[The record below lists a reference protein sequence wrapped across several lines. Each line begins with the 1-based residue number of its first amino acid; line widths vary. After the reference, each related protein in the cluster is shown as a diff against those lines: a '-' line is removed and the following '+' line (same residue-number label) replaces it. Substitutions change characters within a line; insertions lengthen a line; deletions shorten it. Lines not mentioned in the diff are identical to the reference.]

1 MSWSEAMTAV
11 REFLAASLF
20 RLGGTQIT
28 VGGLLVFGAVLA
40 GAWIFSRLTQRALE
54 RTVGRR
60 RGDADEPHIGLEVG
74 GRLLH
79 YGVMLLAVAFG
90 LHLIGINLA
99 ALFAAGAV
107 LAVAV
112 GFAMQNIAQ
121 NFVSGLILLMERSI
135 QPGDVLEVDGQV
147 VRVVDMRIRSTVC
160 RSRDEEELIVPN
172 SVLVQS
178 TVKNYTLRD
187 NLYRLRVPVGVV
199 YGSDMRRVREVLE
212 RTAREFEDRVPG
224 REPMVLLTGFGTSSV
239 DWEVSVWTDRPWRAL
254 IIRSELHQAVWR
266 ALRDAG
272 VTIAF
277 PQLDVHFDDE
287 AVHAWEGRPG
297 GDGREG

>member
-1 MSWSEAMTAV
+1 MSWTDATTAF
-11 REFLAASLF
+11 RDFLAAEVF

-40 GAWIFSRLTQRALE
+40 GAWVASRLIQRTLD
-54 RTVGRR
+54 RTVASRSAD
-60 RGDADEPHIGLEVG
+60 GDELHAGVEVSR
-74 GRLLH
+74 RLLH
-79 YGVMLLAVAFG
+79 YGIMILAVAFG
-90 LHLIGINLA
+90 LHLMGINLA

-107 LAVAV
+107 VAVAV

-172 SVLVQS
+172 ATLVQS
-178 TVKNYTLRD
+178 TVKNFTLRD

-199 YGSDMRRVREVLE
+199 YGSDMRLVRRVLE
-212 RTAREFEDRVPG
+212 ETARSFEDRIAA
-224 REPMVLLTGFGTSSV
+224 REPMVLLTGFGSSSV
-239 DWEVSVWTDRPWRAL
+239 DWEVSVWTDQPWRAL
-254 IIRSELHQAVWR
+254 IIRSELHEAVWW
-266 ALRDAG
+266 ALKDAG

-277 PQLDVHFDDE
+277 PQLDVHFDDGAME
-287 AVHAWEGRPG
+287 AWRGRGP
-297 GDGREG
+297 EA

>member
-1 MSWSEAMTAV
+1 MSWSQAAAAI
-11 REFLAASLF
+11 RDFLSTSVF

-28 VGGLLVFGAVLA
+28 VGGVLAFLVVLA
-40 GAWIFSRLTQRALE
+40 GAWVTSRLIQRALD
-54 RTVGRR
+54 RTVGRHHR
-60 RGDADEPHIGLEVG
+60 ATDELHAGVEVSR
-74 GRLLH
+74 RLLH
-79 YGVMLLAVAFG
+79 YGIMLVALAFG
-90 LHLIGINLA
+90 LHLMGINLA
-99 ALFAAGAV
+99 AVFAAGAV
-107 LAVAV
+107 VAVAV

-172 SVLVQS
+172 ATLVQS
-178 TVKNYTLRD
+178 TVKNFTLRD

-199 YGSDMRRVREVLE
+199 YGSDMRRVREVLQE
-212 RTAREFEDRVPG
+212 TARTFEDRIAD
-224 REPMVLLTGFGTSSV
+224 REPMVLLTGFGNSAV
-239 DWEVSVWTDRPWRAL
+239 EWEVSVWTDQPWRAL
-254 IIRSELHQAVWR
+254 IIRSELHEAVWW

-272 VTIAF
+272 VTIAY

-287 AVHAWEGRPG
+287 AVDAWRSAGPRP
-297 GDGREG
+297 